1 MSVNLLTKITATCIA
16 LLLFFIS
23 YFVTWAWQEMDRPY
37 QINQSFHEIK
47 NTLKSD
53 IAISLEQYLGSGN
66 TSYLTKAEVA
76 LKQLK
81 ETQISWLDEQQ
92 MLTIVEGISSLSLA
106 IQNIQAAGKLAA
118 TPELLIINNERERS
132 ETIATLSE
140 YTQRANVNNHIK
152 VQYQTLLLI
161 LNQQLHELSLLRA
174 RYLKQKTTP
183 LKDHLLGINAQ
194 MSISLKHISQLPSL
208 NLFETEETDEF
219 SFDEPETVDLTESV
233 INDLNSL
240 TLRYP
245 KEIANTAL
253 LLDKV
258 TMSRTELAE
267 AFNRLINQ
275 FTAYAQVVDQTKQS
289 ITNEVKLIGSI
300 TLLLF
305 ISFIVF
311 SNTLQFKTLKAIRQ
325 LLPFFDGLTEGNFSQ
340 TLSNK
345 SKLSEFTTLSERA
358 LKLQQFLNE
367 LLISLQKQSEEAL
380 STSDTLQNRTQL
392 ANESTRK
399 QRQQTRIITAA
410 ITELSSSFQ
419 AVTHNAA
426 ETSQHTDN
434 AVVLVNKAGKTLAEE
449 VNKTKQL
456 VDNIYSLSDQVKQLT
471 ADTHSI
477 KAVLEVINSISEQ
490 TNLLALNAAIEA
502 ARAGDHGRGFAVVAD
517 EVRALAI
524 RTANSTGEIE
534 KIIENL
540 ISTAN
545 TTNNDV
551 LQQAEVATD
560 CSQHSLTVQEELA
573 QVSNVIDNIYAY
585 NNSIASA
592 TEEQSITVTEVAN
605 NIKNIEKHSQRV
617 SDDMQDMNQSSMRIK
632 DISQVLHSLI
642 IKLKN

>member
-1 MSVNLLTKITATCIA
+1 MSVNQLTKITAICIA
-16 LLLFFIS
+16 LLLLFIS

-47 NTLKSD
+47 STLKSD

-66 TSYLTKAEVA
+66 THYLTKAETA

-81 ETQISWLDEQQ
+81 EAKINWLDEQQ
-92 MLTIVEGISSLSLA
+92 MLTIVEEISSLSIA
-106 IQNIQAAGKLAA
+106 IKNIQAAGKLAA
-118 TPELLIINNERERS
+118 TPELLIINNEKERS
-132 ETIATLSE
+132 QAIATLGE
-140 YTQRANVNNHIK
+140 YSQRANVNNHLKI
-152 VQYQTLLLI
+152 QYQTLLLT
-161 LNQQLHELSLLRA
+161 LSHQLHELSLVRA

-183 LKDHLLGINAQ
+183 LKDHLLAINIQ
-194 MSISLKHISQLPSL
+194 MSISIKNLKQLPSL

-240 TLRYP
+240 TVRYP

-258 TMSRTELAE
+258 TISRTELAE
-267 AFNRLINQ
+267 AFNHLINQ

-289 ITNEVKLIGSI
+289 ITNEVRLIGSTVLI
-300 TLLLF
+300 LF

-311 SNTLQFKTLKAIRQ
+311 SNTLQFKTLAAIRQ
-325 LLPFFDGLTEGNFSQ
+325 LLPFFDGLTEGHFSQ
-340 TLSNK
+340 TLTNK
-345 SKLSEFTTLSERA
+345 SKLSEFTTLNARA
-358 LKLQQFLNE
+358 IKLQLFLNE
-367 LLISLQKQSEEAL
+367 LLLSLQKQSEEAL
-380 STSDTLQNRTQL
+380 STSDTLQNRTQV
-392 ANESTRK
+392 ANESTRE
-399 QRQQTRIITAA
+399 QRQQTKIIMTA
-410 ITELSSSFQ
+410 ITELSSSFK

-434 AVVLVNKAGKTLAEE
+434 AVALVNNAGKTLAEE
-449 VNKTKQL
+449 VSKTKQL
-456 VDNIYSLSDQVKQLT
+456 VDNIYSLSDQMKQLT
-471 ADTHSI
+471 VDTQSI
-477 KAVLEVINSISEQ
+477 KGVLEVINSISEQ

-545 TTNNDV
+545 TTNNYV

-560 CSQHSLTVQEELA
+560 CSQHSLAVQEELT
-573 QVSNVIDNIYAY
+573 QVSRVIDSIYAY

-592 TEEQSITVTEVAN
+592 TEEQSITVSEVSN

-617 SDDMQDMNQSSMRIK
+617 SEDMQDMNQSSMRIK

-642 IKLKN
+642 LKLKN